1 MPSIAS
7 SEHSFWNRVFDPNEY
22 SMFEDTIKVLPRT
35 PAENKELAHSETPDE
50 KHNDFRGDI
59 NDSASNLW
67 ADLENA
73 STFRGLDRP
82 PGGRRTP
89 SWVDELNL
97 NRVDLNGDGKIDRV
111 ELAVSKTGKA
121 ITNEIKLLHP
131 LLAKAHRHPNFLRT
145 KIEQKKIQEE
155 SPHNRNT
162 QVNLVQQ
169 GEANFMKD
177 FNQFNV
183 NF

>member
-1 MPSIAS
+1 M
-7 SEHSFWNRVFDPNEY
+7 
-22 SMFEDTIKVLPRT
+22 K
-35 PAENKELAHSETPDE
+35 
-50 KHNDFRGDI
+50 
-59 NDSASNLW
+59 
-67 ADLENA
+67 NA
-73 STFRGLDRP
+73 SAFRGLDRP
-82 PGGRRTP
+82 PGGRRSP
-89 SWVDELNL
+89 SWIDGLDL
-97 NRVDLNGDGKIDRV
+97 SGADLNGDGKIDKV
-111 ELAVSKTGKA
+111 ELAVSKTGQA

-145 KIEQKKIQEE
+145 KIEQKKIQKE